1 MKYFNTVRPQL
12 ILDEFRC
19 KRNIQRMTQKATKLK
34 IKLRPHFKTHQS
46 LEIGRWFREEG
57 IKGIT
62 VSSVDMA
69 SYFASDGW
77 DDITIA
83 FPFYPLQIPAL
94 YKLEKKASLR
104 LFVNRIEDLELI
116 SKNLHRPFKVI
127 LEIDPGFGRSGIH
140 YQNHN
145 LIEDLI
151 QTCDRLDNCS
161 FYGFYTH
168 DGRTYQSTGIDQ
180 IRSSIMP
187 VIGILTDLKRSFPQ
201 ASLLMGDT
209 PSTSVLNDFGPI
221 DELSPGNFVFYDWMQ
236 VQIGS
241 CNIDDV
247 ALFCSVPVA
256 QVIGDGSAAIVHG
269 GAVHLSKDS
278 LVINGNRCFGQVINY
293 SEKIITVETNS
304 YLSALSQEHGTV
316 NTKQPKLFENETL
329 WICPIHSCLTANL
342 HDHYLTTTGK
352 IIDKRILS

>member
-1 MKYFNTVRPQL
+1 MKNINTVRPQL

-19 KRNIQRMTQKATKLK
+19 KRNIQRMSKKATKLE
-34 IKLRPHFKTHQS
+34 IILRPHFKTHQS
-46 LEIGRWFREEG
+46 LEVGRWFREAG

-83 FPFYPLQIPAL
+83 FPFYPLQILAL
-94 YKLEKKASLR
+94 CKLEKQASLR
-104 LFVNRIEDLELI
+104 LFVNRTEDLELL
-116 SKNLHRPFKVI
+116 SKNLARPFKVI

-140 YQNHN
+140 YHNHN
-145 LIEDLI
+145 TIGDLI
-151 QTCDRLDNCS
+151 QKCDQLDNCS

-168 DGRTYQSTGIDQ
+168 DGRTYQSTGIEQ
-180 IRSSIMP
+180 IHSSIMP
-187 VIGILTDLKRSFPQ
+187 VIDILSDLKESFPQ

-221 DELSPGNFVFYDWMQ
+221 DELSPGNYVFYDWMQ
-236 VQIGS
+236 VQLGS
-241 CNIDDV
+241 CNVDDV

-269 GAVHLSKDS
+269 GAVHFSKDS
-278 LVINGNRCFGQVINY
+278 LNINGNRSFGQVINY
-293 SEKIITVETNS
+293 SEKLITVDPNS
-304 YLSALSQEHGTV
+304 HLSALSQEHGTV
-316 NTKQPKLFENETL
+316 NTDQPKLFENETL
-329 WICPIHSCLTANL
+329 LICPIHSCLTANL